1 MVGRG
6 GRNGWWRGGSSE
18 RVILGFHRRLER
30 VVNEEVEE
38 RLGRVVENVQRRV
51 EWVVGAGRRKRS
63 RKAETG
69 NQNGSLI
76 KKIKEGWKGSLGWSS
91 EKLKG
96 GWDVLLERVV
106 RNVQRRLDWVVQT
119 GCRKRSRKA
128 GTGHGKGSS
137 ETLKESRN
145 ESSEWVVGNVQ
156 EGWDGSLE
164 WVVGNVE
171 RKIGRVV
178 KNVQRRL
185 GRVLRRGRR
194 KRSMK
199 KAGMGPPYGLFET
212 SKKGWNASS
221 SGERGVTEKM
231 FRER

>member
-1 MVGRG
+1 M
-6 GRNGWWRGGSSE
+6 E
-18 RVILGFHRRLER
+18 R
-30 VVNEEVEE
+30 
-38 RLGRVVENVQRRV
+38 VQRRV
-51 EWVVGAGRRKRS
+51 EWVVGAGLRKRS
-63 RKAETG
+63 KKAETG

-76 KKIKEGWKGSLGWSS
+76 KIKEGWKGSLGWSS
-91 EKLKG
+91 EKFKG
-96 GWDVLLERVV
+96 GWDVLLERVA

-119 GCRKRSRKA
+119 GCRKRSRTA
-128 GTGHGKGSS
+128 GTGHRKGSS
-137 ETLKESRN
+137 EALKESRN

-164 WVVGNVE
+164 QVVGNVE

-199 KAGMGPPYGLFET
+199 AGMGPPYGLLEK
-212 SKKGWNASS
+212 SKKGWNGSS
-221 SGERGVTEKM
+221 SGERGISEKM
-231 FRER
+231 LRKR